1 MTPNPYAGEPDDE
14 RPWDV
19 AFADIVNGSH
29 LASADDLLHI
39 IDRAGGLLGLSV
51 ELYLVDLAQRQL
63 NPVRPQAGPALGIDA
78 TIAGHAFRLVEIT
91 ATEADEPVLWVPLLD
106 GTERLG
112 VARIVLPARADAL
125 DPSTRRRCWVLA
137 GLIGHLVASKLL
149 YSDRFHLVRRR
160 CPCPSPPS
168 CCGSCSRRRPSP
180 APQLVVSAI
189 MEPYNHVGGDGYDYA
204 VDSDRAHLAVF
215 DAVGHDL
222 AAGLTATLALAATR
236 NARRAGRDLVAVAAQ
251 ADQAI
256 AGQVGNRFAT
266 ALLAELDLTTGVLRY
281 LNAGHPPPALIR
293 GGRMIKPS
301 TARSG
306 CQLGLGQLSRTPPEV
321 GSEQLEPGDR
331 VLLHTDGRHRGRDE
345 RGREFGLDRLVDLA
359 ERTPPR
365 RPPAHD
371 RRRCAASPTPSSN
384 TSAGNLTWTTAH
396 AVLFR
401 WECGGRAT
409 GPTGPS
415 RACPPLPVALLLNR
429 RRCTT
434 RRAQSCSW

>member
-19 AFADIVNGSH
+19 AFAEIVNGSH

-149 YSDRFHLVRRR
+149 YSDRFHLVRRTL
-160 CPCPSPPS
+160 PMSVASELLWQLLPPQTFA
-168 CCGSCSRRRPSP
+168 C
-180 APQLVVSAI
+180 PQLVVSAI

-293 GGRMIKPS
+293 GGRMIKTLDSPV
-301 TARSG
+301 RLP
-306 CQLGLGQLSRTPPEV
+306 LGLGQLSRTPPEV

-331 VLLHTDGRHRGRDE
+331 VLLHTDGVTEARDE

-359 ERTPPR
+359 ERHHR
-365 RPPAHD
+365 GGL
-371 RRRCAASPTPSSN
+371 PTPE
-384 TSAGNLTWTTAH
+384 TLRRIAH
-396 AVLFR
+396 AVLEHQR
-401 WECGGRAT
+401 GHLQDDAT
-409 GPTGPS
+409 LLLLEWGPTGPVGL
-415 RACPPLPVALLLNR
+415 LPVL
-429 RRCTT
+429 
-434 RRAQSCSW
+434 